1 MFHPDNKKAK
11 PGDIVEFMRDG
22 MLFQGKVLP
31 SKCKN
36 SIIVDFSSI
45 MHNWEKVSSYP
56 NTVVGHGKYRVVTTS
71 RHKAG

>member
-1 MFHPDNKKAK
+1 MFHPDEKKAT
-11 PGDIVEFMRDG
+11 PGDMVEFIREG
-22 MLFQGKVLP
+22 ILLRGKVLP

-36 SIIVDFSSI
+36 SVIVDLSSV

-56 NTVVGHGKYRVVTTS
+56 NTVVAHGKYRVVSST